1 MTRARRTIL
10 VVEDEADIRELA
22 CFHLRREGFNVLTAA
37 SGEEALETV
46 RRARPDLIVLD
57 IMLPAMSGLD
67 VCRAI
72 RQDRLISGIPIIMA
86 TARGEDADIVAGLE
100 LGADDYVA
108 KPFSMSVL
116 AARVRAVLRRRE
128 KAVVDEKAV
137 LSIHGLVIDPLRHQV
152 TVRGEAVAL
161 TPLEFRILHTLAAN
175 PGMVFT
181 REQIVEAVRGGPY
194 AVTDRSVDVQIV
206 GIRRKLGR
214 YANLVETVRGVGY
227 RFKETE

>member
-1 MTRARRTIL
+1 

-22 CFHLRREGFNVLTAA
+22 CFHLRKEGFSVLTAE
-37 SGEEALETV
+37 SGEEALQV
-46 RRARPDLIVLD
+46 AKRAKPDLIVLD

-72 RQDRLISGIPIIMA
+72 RQDSLLSHIPIIMA

-128 KAVVDEKAV
+128 QSAPDDNTVICV
-137 LSIHGLVIDPLRHQV
+137 HGLVIDPIRHQV
-152 TVRGEAVAL
+152 TVRGEPVAM
-161 TPLEFRILHTLAAN
+161 TPLEFRMLRALAAR
-175 PGMVFT
+175 PGTVFT

-194 AVTDRSVDVQIV
+194 AVTDRAVDVQIV
-206 GIRRKLGR
+206 GIRRKLGKL
-214 YANLVETVRGVGY
+214 AHLVETVWGVGY
-227 RFKETE
+227 RFREAD